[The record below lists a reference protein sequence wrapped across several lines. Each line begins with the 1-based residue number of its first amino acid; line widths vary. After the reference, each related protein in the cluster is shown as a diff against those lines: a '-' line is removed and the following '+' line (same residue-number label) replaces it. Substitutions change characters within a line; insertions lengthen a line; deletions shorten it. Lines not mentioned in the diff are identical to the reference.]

1 MTNPELAERFEG
13 YRPRLAAVAYRML
26 GSVSEAEDAVQDS
39 WFRLARADA
48 SAIRDLEGW
57 LITAVART
65 CLDLLRARR
74 ARPHESNRLPEP
86 LVVRDGPMD
95 PEAAAMLGE
104 AVGLALQ
111 VVLDRL
117 EPSER
122 LAFVLH
128 DVFGLPFEE
137 IGAVLGKTPVA
148 ARQLASRARRRVRG
162 APIPEGDLRSQREVV
177 AAFLAAA
184 QGGDMDRLLEVL
196 DPDVVFRVDLGPR
209 GGSSE
214 VRGARAVI
222 EQTLPYAQYTRYG
235 RPAVVNGTPGI
246 VAARGGKPSAV
257 MAFTVSGGRIAEIDI
272 IADPERLTHIDLRGL
287 DA

>member
-1 MTNPELAERFEG
+1 MTDPELAERFEG

-26 GSVSEAEDAVQDS
+26 GTVSEAEDAVQDS
-39 WFRLARADA
+39 WFRLARADSA
-48 SAIRDLEGW
+48 AIRDLEGW

-74 ARPHESNRLPEP
+74 KRPQESNRLPEP
-86 LVVRDGPMD
+86 LVVLDGATD
-95 PEAAAMLGE
+95 PEAAAVLGE
-104 AVGLALQ
+104 AIGLALQ

-137 IGAVLGKTPVA
+137 IAALLGKTPVA

-184 QGGDMDRLLEVL
+184 QGGDMDRLLDIL
-196 DPDVVFRVDLGPR
+196 DPDVAFRTDLGAR
-209 GGSSE
+209 GGSTE
-214 VRGARAVI
+214 VRGAREVI
-222 EQTLPYAQYTRYG
+222 ERILPYARYTRYG
-235 RPAVVNGTPGI
+235 RPAIVNGTPGI
-246 VAARGGKPSAV
+246 VAARDGKPSAV
-257 MAFTVSGGRIAEIDI
+257 MVFTVTGRRIAEIDI
-272 IADPERLTHIDLRGL
+272 IADPERLTHIDLSGL